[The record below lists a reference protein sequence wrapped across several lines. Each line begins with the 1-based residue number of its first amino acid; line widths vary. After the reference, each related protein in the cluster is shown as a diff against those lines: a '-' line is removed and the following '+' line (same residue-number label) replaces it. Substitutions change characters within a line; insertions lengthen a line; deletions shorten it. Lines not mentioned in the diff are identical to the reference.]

1 MGKSAARLPKFIP
14 PVGANDEQVKAIL
27 TLCARSRCF
36 WWVTA
41 LLANNFGR
49 RTGCRRRFQPFR
61 LWSSRFSAELL
72 KPENESQRETFIELT
87 KCTRRR
93 SGAILIVLF
102 LSGQL
107 AKIEKY
113 SDTYYQI
120 EADAAKELARLIDSF
135 GRRTAPHLVVLK
147 KGFGMWPCMADEI
160 DSSIQ
165 AITRAVREPWQK
177 SDHNQIIRS
186 LNQTLNRWTVYL
198 CRAAGLKGEPGEGRQ
213 RDLNPAGRAPG
224 AIGANSVPDPMR
236 GYFWRAVSILLGRGP
251 GISNENARGLF
262 QIAQWAAGKW
272 MTTDTSKQLYYD
284 QVKPASEAIREHVD
298 EHIGSRAIS

>member
-1 MGKSAARLPKFIP
+1 MGKRSPRLPRWTWP
-14 PVGANDEQVKAIL
+14 AGAKSEEIEAIAAI
-27 TLCARSRCF
+27 CARSKYF
-36 WWVTA
+36 WWATV
-41 LLANNFGR
+41 LLANTFGWR
-49 RTGCRRRFQPFR
+49 AGYRRRSLTFR
-61 LWSSRFSAELL
+61 LWSRRFSFELL
-72 KPENESQRETFIELT
+72 KPEYQVQRKAFLELA
-87 KCTRRR
+87 KCSRRR

-107 AKIEKY
+107 ATIEKY
-113 SDTYYQI
+113 SDAYYQI
-120 EADAAKELARLIDSF
+120 EADAARELARLIDSF
-135 GRRTAPHLVVLK
+135 GRRSAPHLVVLK
-147 KGFGMWPCMADEI
+147 RGFGMWPCMADEI

-198 CRAAGLKGEPGEGRQ
+198 CRAADSTAAHSERRQ
-213 RDLNPAGRAPG
+213 RDLNPVGRAPG

-236 GYFWRAVSILLGRGP
+236 GYFWRAMSILLGRGP
-251 GISNENARGLF
+251 GISNEDARSLF

-272 MTTDTSKQLYYD
+272 MSADTSKQQYYA

-298 EHIGSRAIS
+298 KHIGSRTIS